1 MLFVRG
7 NNGKSSFTPEY
18 EMSKKKKNYHTYTHT
33 HKYISSVTPIKGGEM
48 H

>member
-18 EMSKKKKNYHTYTHT
+18 EMSKKKKKLPHIHTHT
-33 HKYISSVTPIKGGEM
+33 QIHIQCYSN
-48 H
+48 